1 MGVRS
6 VESTYQILVVRRR
19 DGRVYRRIGPVF
31 QIPICTTIGTPES
44 DASQDLTIASAATD

>member
-1 MGVRS
+1 VGVRS